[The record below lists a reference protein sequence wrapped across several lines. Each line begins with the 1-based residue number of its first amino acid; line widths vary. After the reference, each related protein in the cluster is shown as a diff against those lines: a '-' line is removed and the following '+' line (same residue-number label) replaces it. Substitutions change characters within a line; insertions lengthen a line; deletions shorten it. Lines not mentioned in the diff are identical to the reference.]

1 MGGDAI
7 SNRIEADGKDR
18 GTSEGGKPLVGEVA
32 KDNVIFQGYL
42 PTFLVDTESNGR
54 WTLLILAALVKFFWH
69 DQVNYLPRWEGFL
82 PYHASNFGGQI
93 WESMED
99 GAFGRR

>member
-1 MGGDAI
+1 
-7 SNRIEADGKDR
+7 
-18 GTSEGGKPLVGEVA
+18 
-32 KDNVIFQGYL
+32 
-42 PTFLVDTESNGR
+42 
-54 WTLLILAALVKFFWH
+54 LLILAALVKFFWH